1 MIEHTTKPQ
10 ILCGPDGTP
19 QFVVLPLSEYPEFL
33 PAPEER
39 PDEKVLLPNKVVKLA
54 VVEGKGIV
62 RAWREYKGLTQA
74 ELAKKMEITQPAMA
88 QLERPGR
95 VIRLNTRQRLAA
107 ALGIEPEQLRMVEE
121 D

>member
-1 MIEHTTKPQ
+1 MTEHTTKPQ
-10 ILCGPDGTP
+10 IINGPEGNP
-19 QFVVLPLSEYPEFL
+19 LFVVLPLSEYPEFL

-39 PDEKVLLPNKVVKLA
+39 PDGKVLLPNKVVKLA

-62 RAWREYKGLTQA
+62 RAWREYKGLTQV
-74 ELAKKMEITQPAMA
+74 ELAKMINISQPAMA
-88 QLERPGR
+88 QLEKPGR
-95 VIRLNTRQRLAA
+95 VIRLNTRQRLAG